1 MDRNKNSKWR
11 QNSKWPRSQIL
22 RADIINLVI
31 QSLSIGILSV
41 IGCFVVN
48 IGTAAVSIVCQITE
62 RLLYFRIS
70 IETPKRLL
78 DHHNFWSH
86 TSLITSVVYSSASP
100 GTASQFPLDAL
111 IISAVDYQHCIMMIE
126 VPDFCRRRIKI
137 RFAVEYET
145 QFIP

>member
-11 QNSKWPRSQIL
+11 QNSKWPRSLIL
-22 RADIINLVI
+22 RADVINLVI
-31 QSLSIGILSV
+31 QPLSIGIFSV
-41 IGCFVVN
+41 IGCFVAN

-86 TSLITSVVYSSASP
+86 TSLATSVVYNSASP
-100 GTASQFPLDAL
+100 NRSAVRGTASQFPLDAL
-111 IISAVDYQHCIMMIE
+111 IISAIDY
-126 VPDFCRRRIKI
+126 
-137 RFAVEYET
+137 
-145 QFIP
+145 